1 VRLVAGPFAAFALL
15 LAMAGV
21 AKAVRPR
28 STSRALKAA
37 GLPSATAL
45 VRLLGAG
52 EAVLAVLGLTVAGP
66 VPAALVSIS
75 YASFAG
81 LVGYAKA
88 RGLAISSCGCFGKPD
103 TPPTAAHVV
112 VNLAAAALAAIAAI
126 ASGRSPLGQLA
137 HSPGAGVPFA
147 ALVLVV
153 AALGYLALA
162 EWPRLVAVMNPGSLN
177 PSREA
182 HT

>member
-1 VRLVAGPFAAFALL
+1 MRLVAGPFAAFALL
-15 LAMAGV
+15 LAIAGV
-21 AKAVRPR
+21 AKAARPK

-37 GLPSATAL
+37 GLPSAFGL

-52 EAVLAVLGLTVAGP
+52 EAVLALLAIAVAGP
-66 VPAALVSIS
+66 IPAALVAIS
-75 YASFAG
+75 YATFAAF
-81 LVGYAKA
+81 VGYAKA

-103 TPPTAAHVV
+103 TPPTTAHLV
-112 VNLAAAALAAIAAI
+112 VNLTAAALAAIAAI
-126 ASGRSPLGQLA
+126 APGRSPLGQLA

-162 EWPRLVAVMNPGSLN
+162 EWPRLVAVLRETSLTS
-177 PSREA
+177 SREA

>member
-15 LAMAGV
+15 LAVAGV

-28 STSRALKAA
+28 STSRALRAA
-37 GLPSATAL
+37 GLPSGAGL

-52 EAVLAVLGLTVAGP
+52 EAVLAAAALTVAGP
-66 VPAALVSIS
+66 VPAVLVTIS

-81 LVGYAKA
+81 FVGYAKA

-103 TPPTAAHVV
+103 TPPTTAHLV
-112 VNLAAAALAAIAAI
+112 VNLAAAVLAAIAAI
-126 ASGRSPLGQLA
+126 TPGRSPLGQLA

-147 ALVLVV
+147 ALVIVI
-153 AALGYLALA
+153 AALSYLALA
-162 EWPRLVAVMNPGSLN
+162 EWPRLVAVLRLNGPNP
-177 PSREA
+177 PREA
-182 HT
+182 HP